1 MKRQYTRRTAK
12 TAKVAPKRPGIVI
25 GSDALNPQPQPE
37 TQPRPEL
44 PPLSP
49 AILKT
54 LADVIDLILS

>member
-1 MKRQYTRRTAK
+1 MKRQYTRRVSK
-12 TAKVAPKRPGIVI
+12 TTKAAPKRPGIAV
-25 GSDALNPQPQPE
+25 GSAALNPQPE